1 MKTNNIVDRFS
12 WSIEDVHTS
21 TFTTNDNVD
30 GLAVLMIARP
40 IDNDASFSFRF
51 DDFEKDI
58 LCRMNGCYSN
68 SFVIKKVIF
77 NDPATIVL
85 WSDGSKTVV
94 KCQDGDTFDPE
105 KGLAMAFVKKIFGN
119 KGSYCNQIKKWT
131 DKYYEE
137 QAEDCSS
144 YAFPVLG
151 SISEKIVEAQ
161 KRFYEALVGRGS
173 DIDGESKK

>member
-40 IDNDASFSFRF
+40 IDNNASFSFRF
-51 DDFEKDI
+51 DDFKKDI

-68 SFVIKKVIF
+68 SFAIKKVIF

-137 QAEDCSS
+137 HEEDYSN

-151 SISEKIVEAQ
+151 EIGEKMAEAQ